1 MCFDG
6 RTAGTAIPVGRIP
19 YCLRFSLSFLFF
31 FSLSI
36 YILAALLF
44 FLISFFAWPGP
55 VSSMILLARV
65 VSCPPHGLR
74 CSLFARSRYHAT
86 WTSIAAYLHV
96 TPFSFFPLLL
106 TFSNLPRSMD
116 VPLLTTANLN
126 LYFLLQKC

>member
-74 CSLFARSRYHAT
+74 CSLFARSRYHASRRACQPGHPSPPT
-86 WTSIAAYLHV
+86 YTSLLFLFFLYSLHFPIYHAPWTSL
-96 TPFSFFPLLL
+96 FLPLLI
-106 TFSNLPRSMD
+106 
-116 VPLLTTANLN
+116 
-126 LYFLLQKC
+126 